1 MKKKIILIGGGSHAN
16 SCAELIEQENIY
28 SILGIID
35 EKKTSKRYTSEI
47 QVPWSRF
54 KFIKIKKKK

>member
-35 EKKTSKRYTSEI
+35 EKKPQKRHTRNTSTLVEI
-47 QVPWSRF
+47 
-54 KFIKIKKKK
+54 